1 MPSITKPKPNT
12 MEGKSTQCLKK
23 KPLVQII
30 RTCWDDRHTC
40 DPIREEGAVDPG
52 QPRLHAS
59 NNLAQKKK
67 KRSLFQC
74 IILSLLFTSLEDGTW
89 FRWSSDLPLEIAT

>member
-1 MPSITKPKPNT
+1 

-67 KRSLFQC
+67 KGHFSNVLFYHF
-74 IILSLLFTSLEDGTW
+74 SSHLLKMAHGFGGLLTSHW
-89 FRWSSDLPLEIAT
+89 K